1 MKNLTV
7 GRNDTISKI
16 VLREFVP
23 SNRVEDI
30 EPQLFDCLIRY
41 VAVINGKDLN
51 LYDNIPQNVIEDP
64 DSLKPGQVLVFP
76 ETLVEAL
83 NDEVFKQIN
92 AGACGRLGQPT
103 FPNNPKPMKM
113 NLWPVYAGLGLL
125 ALLLLTRKKKRR

>member
-1 MKNLTV
+1 MKNITV
-7 GRNDTISKI
+7 QRGDTISKI

-23 SNRVEDI
+23 SNRVENI

-51 LYDNIPQNVIEDP
+51 LYDNIAQNVIEDP

-92 AGACGRLGQPT
+92 AGACGKLGQQQSETPA
-103 FPNNPKPMKM
+103 KKMK
-113 NLWPVYAGLGLL
+113 LWPVYAGLGLL
-125 ALLLLTRKKKRR
+125 ALLLLTKRKKRR

>member
-1 MKNLTV
+1 MKNITV
-7 GRNDTISKI
+7 GRGDTISKI

-23 SNRVEDI
+23 SNDVEDI

-41 VAVINGKDLN
+41 IAVINGKDLN
-51 LYDNIPQNVIEDP
+51 LYDNIAQNKLEDP
-64 DSLKPGQVLVFP
+64 DSLKPGQILVFP

-92 AGACGRLGQPT
+92 AGACGRLGQQQSETPA
-103 FPNNPKPMKM
+103 PKMK
-113 NLWPVYAGLGLL
+113 LWPVYAGLGLF